1 MPKNQ
6 ISYNRYPRFF
16 MIGSLVG
23 IATILVRELI
33 ASMLGSDG
41 KLDYLITIC
50 GAYGFGIIASF
61 TLQRLFTFRND
72 EGKRASGHF
81 VLFVLVAM
89 TGGALVALLSFVFR
103 YALLNDSLFNQY
115 TPTLAFIAAT
125 LLVSVLS
132 YWVNAKYVFR

>member
-1 MPKNQ
+1 MSENK

-61 TLQRLFTFRND
+61 TLQRLFTFRD
-72 EGKRASGHF
+72 HGDRRARDYF
-81 VLFVLVAM
+81 VLFTLVAIA
-89 TGGALVALLSFVFR
+89 GGVLVALLSFVFR
-103 YALLNDSLFNQY
+103 YALLADSLFNQY
-115 TPTLAFIAAT
+115 APSVAFITAS

>member
-1 MPKNQ
+1 MSENR

-33 ASMLGSDG
+33 ASMLGADD
-41 KLDYLITIC
+41 KVDYLITIC

-61 TLQRLFTFRND
+61 TLQRLFTFPDHGNR
-72 EGKRASGHF
+72 RARDHF
-81 VLFVLVAM
+81 VLFTLVAIA
-89 TGGALVALLSFVFR
+89 GGVLVALLSFVFR
-103 YALLNDSLFNQY
+103 YALLTDPLFIQY
-115 TPTLAFIAAT
+115 AASIAFITAS